1 MKNIIFQV
9 NGGIGKSI
17 IATAVCRAIKKTYP
31 DYKLIVLSGY
41 PEVFIGNPNVH
52 RFYKVGMAPYFY
64 EDFVKGDDT
73 IFMIDEPYLS
83 KGYFKKNIHLA
94 QAWCENLGIKFDGVK
109 PDLFLNPLEIN
120 KTKFQAPNNKP
131 VMIFQPFGGGSKDVQ
146 YSWNRDI
153 PPHQAQAMANVLSQ
167 KYHILQICRDDQI
180 KLQNVQHI
188 HAPFR
193 DLFGLILNSQAR
205 LGIDSFMQHAAAAFG
220 KQTSVCWITN
230 KPIVFGYK
238 ENKNILPDSK
248 LKIATSTPPVEGYLE
263 EYDFSGHRV
272 HDYPY
277 TTPDVFDLNEI
288 IKAF

>member
-17 IATAVCRAIKKTYP
+17 MATAVCRAIKKAHP
-31 DYKLIVLSGY
+31 DYNLIVLSGY

-52 RFYKVGMAPYFY
+52 RFYRVGMAPYFY

-83 KGYFKKNIHLA
+83 KGYFKKNVHLVE
-94 QAWCENLGIKFDGVK
+94 AWCENLGIKFDGVK

-131 VMIFQPFGGGSKDVQ
+131 MMIFQPFGGGSKDVQ

-153 PPHQAQAMANVLSQ
+153 PPHQAQAIANVLSQ

-220 KQTSVCWITN
+220 KQSSVCWITN
-230 KPIVFGYK
+230 KPVVFGYK
-238 ENKNILPDSK
+238 NNKNILPDPK
-248 LKIATSTPPVEGYLE
+248 LKTTTSTPPVEGYLE
-263 EYDFSGHRV
+263 EYDFSGHRM

-277 TTPDVFDLNEI
+277 ATPDVFDLNEI